1 MDIQL
6 TITDNQAMA
15 LAKVLKITSYT
26 DGNDLIIQAA
36 KMALFNEQKTAII
49 QKISA
54 AQAITKIN
62 YDIDINILTNQYT
75 TKQNETNVQIGIMSG
90 GIGEVSNSTDLILV
104 QAAIDK
110 MNSQLTIPVIIGE
123 L

>member
-6 TITDNQAMA
+6 TITENQALA

-26 DGNDLIIQAA
+26 DGNDLINQAA
-36 KMALFNEQKTAII
+36 TMALFNEQKTAII
-49 QKISA
+49 QKISED
-54 AQAITKIN
+54 QAITKIN

-90 GIGEVSNSTDLILV
+90 GIGDVSNSTDLTLV